1 MTHETREALVLL
13 KAQLAACDGA
23 VLRFGALS
31 DALCQSTSGGG
42 VAEPTAAAEHSLTE
56 VRTLAR
62 RQSDFLM
69 NTGGESL
76 AAVISCEPNLR
87 ERLAVERVLRA
98 VAARQ
103 KELRERIQICA
114 ELLQNSAAFV
124 NYQLNVISGTVADDT
139 YGRSQPVAGPAPG
152 VRREI
157 AMFDADV

>member
-1 MTHETREALVLL
+1 MTNETREALVLL
-13 KAQLAACDGA
+13 KAQLAACEEA
-23 VLRFGALS
+23 AHRFAALS
-31 DALCQSTSGGG
+31 DALCQSASGGG

-56 VRTLAR
+56 VRSLAR
-62 RQSDFLM
+62 RQSDFLA
-69 NTGGESL
+69 NTGAESL
-76 AAVISCEPNLR
+76 SVIVSREPNLR

-103 KELRERIQICA
+103 AELRERIQICA

-124 NYQLNVISGTVADDT
+124 NYQLNVISGTVAEDT

-152 VRREI
+152 VNRAV

>member
-23 VLRFGALS
+23 VFRFAALREALS
-31 DALCQSTSGGG
+31 RSASGGG
-42 VAEPTAAAEHSLTE
+42 IAEPTAEAERSLSE
-56 VRTLAR
+56 VRALAR
-62 RQSDFLM
+62 QQTDFLVRS
-69 NTGGESL
+69 GAESL
-76 AAVISCEPNLR
+76 SDLVSREPNLR

-98 VAARQ
+98 AAARQ
-103 KELRERIQICA
+103 AELRERVQVCGQLLHKSA
-114 ELLQNSAAFV
+114 EFV